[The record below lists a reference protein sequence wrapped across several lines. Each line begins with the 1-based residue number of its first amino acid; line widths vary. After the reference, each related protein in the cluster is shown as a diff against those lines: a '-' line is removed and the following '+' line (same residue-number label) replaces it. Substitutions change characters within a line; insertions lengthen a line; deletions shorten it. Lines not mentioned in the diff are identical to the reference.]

1 MGRGMLTDKI
11 KTFAKEAYGL
21 ELTTAGL
28 RLMPYFQYR
37 LLNHNNLGI
46 EHVNQEDRV
55 ILAEWREAGYI
66 TGGCSKHSLGC
77 TKQFWDIMSELIWL
91 GYVDLEEETT

>member
-28 RLMPYFQYR
+28 RLMPYLQYR
-37 LLNHNNLGI
+37 LLNCGDLDPSHMTAD
-46 EHVNQEDRV
+46 DRKV
-55 ILAEWREAGYI
+55 WSQWKKAGYV
-66 TGGCSKHSLGC
+66 TGGVSDGSLGC

-91 GYVDLEEETT
+91 GYIDLEEK